1 MDTRAYLQRI
11 HFQGELEPGAELL
24 SSLHHANLLAVP
36 FENLDIHLGRPIEL
50 DEQHLLEKIVA
61 SRRGGFCYELNGLFA
76 WLLRELGFQ
85 VDLLSA
91 EVFEGGTFSPEFD
104 HLALRVRME
113 DDWLADVGFGDSFIR
128 PLKLTSGEEQ
138 VQREKTYRL
147 ESDSDYWIL
156 TVRGN
161 AGEWEPYYR
170 FNFKPRALR
179 DFQGRCRYHQT
190 SPESQFTQKRVCTR
204 LTEEGRLT
212 LRDRRLIETRNGQRR
227 ETQIPHEVENLAAL
241 EKYFGIRLPEE
252 PKNGPAVGE

>member
-1 MDTRAYLQRI
+1 MDIRAYLQRI

-50 DEQHLLEKIVA
+50 DEQHLFEKIVA

-76 WLLRELGFQ
+76 WLLRELGFP

-113 DDWLADVGFGDSFIR
+113 TDWLADVGFGDSFIR
-128 PLKLTSGEEQ
+128 PLSLNLDGAQ
-138 VQREKTYRL
+138 VQNGRAYRIEQGSKYRVL
-147 ESDSDYWIL
+147 AQRDES
-156 TVRGN
+156 GK
-161 AGEWEPYYR
+161 WEPFYR
-170 FNFKPRALR
+170 FTLEPRKL
-179 DFQGRCRYHQT
+179 QNYQSRCRYHQT
-190 SPESQFTQKRVCTR
+190 SPASHFTQKRVCTR

-212 LRDRRLIETRNGQRR
+212 LRDRRLIETRNGQRQER
-227 ETQIPHEVENLAAL
+227 QISSGSEYLLAL
-241 EKYFGIRLPEE
+241 EQHFGIRLP
-252 PKNGPAVGE
+252 G